1 MMIFNITGKPLRPF
15 GAGAQPLDP
24 EFAADGTKIINTSK
38 LEDIS
43 LDREMS
49 LL

>member
-1 MMIFNITGKPLRPF
+1 MTIFNIAGKPPGRPV
-15 GAGAQPLDP
+15 QDVQLLEP
-24 EFAADGTKIINTSK
+24 EIAADGTKIINTLK